1 MLSTV
6 LKKKSLRQ
14 NNSIWLN
21 IRVGEAGVSILW
33 RASVRLRR
41 EDGNPVG
48 FKYRCRFVVLVP
60 GSRLEFLST
69 RTTPEHPNEMIQWQQ
84 RKPACLH

>member
-1 MLSTV
+1 MLSNV
-6 LKKKSLRQ
+6 HRKKSLRQ

-41 EDGNPVG
+41 EDGIRWGSSTDATLFDLFRGAGLN
-48 FKYRCRFVVLVP
+48 FYRQGQPRN
-60 GSRLEFLST
+60 
-69 RTTPEHPNEMIQWQQ
+69 TPM
-84 RKPACLH
+84 R